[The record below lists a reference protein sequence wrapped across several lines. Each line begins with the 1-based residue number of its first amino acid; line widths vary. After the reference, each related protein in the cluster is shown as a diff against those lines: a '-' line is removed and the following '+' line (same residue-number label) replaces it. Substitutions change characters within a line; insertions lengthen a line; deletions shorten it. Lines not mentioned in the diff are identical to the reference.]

1 MDIKQATDQTR
12 ESVYLKYVERLK
24 SMVEHVLTT
33 YDIQVEVRNRV
44 STIIAR
50 HVDDLMGVQRDR
62 SDKIIGIDLFGKGM
76 LTDQLAEV
84 AKAEVT
90 AILARYRAKQEKA
103 EAGGAL
109 AQTRTFE
116 EDLKRR
122 YESVFNRTLSD
133 EIAKLARQRAEDYA
147 KDVVKSFGE

>member
-1 MDIKQATDQTR
+1 MDTKQPADLR
-12 ESVYLKYVERLK
+12 ETVYRQYVERLK
-24 SMVEHVLTT
+24 NMVDHIITT
-33 YDIQVEVRNRV
+33 YDIQLEVRNRV
-44 STIIAR
+44 STVITR

-62 SDKIIGIDLFGKGM
+62 TDKIISIDLFGKGM
-76 LTDQLAEV
+76 LTDQLTEI

-133 EIAKLARQRAEDYA
+133 EIAKLARQRAEEYA
-147 KDVVKSFGE
+147 KNVVKSFGE